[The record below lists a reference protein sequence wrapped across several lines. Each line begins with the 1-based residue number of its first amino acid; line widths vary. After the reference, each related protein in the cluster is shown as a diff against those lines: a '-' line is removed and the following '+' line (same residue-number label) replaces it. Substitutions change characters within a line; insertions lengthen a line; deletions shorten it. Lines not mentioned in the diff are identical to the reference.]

1 MNKIWFVPLAC
12 LAILITCQIQSGAA
26 KPKIKHERAWTV
38 QDTISHSLNHSP
50 VMKRDHEGVNRAKEN
65 VKQAKSGHYPKVNVE
80 ASGGASTL
88 PVSRNE

>member
-1 MNKIWFVPLAC
+1 MSKKWFVPLAG
-12 LAILITCQIQSGAA
+12 LIILSTCHIQAGTA
-26 KPKIKHERAWTV
+26 KPKTKHERAWTI

>member
-1 MNKIWFVPLAC
+1 MFVILAC
-12 LAILITCQIQSGAA
+12 ACILSLCHAQAGIARQKA
-26 KPKIKHERAWTV
+26 KHERAWTV

-50 VMKRDHEGVNRAKEN
+50 AMKRDYEAVNRSREN
-65 VKQAKSGHYPKVNVE
+65 VKQARSGYYPKVNVE